1 MPLDLG
7 GSLIR
12 VSSLATL
19 ALLAVMSAAIAGTAP
34 ERSKGISMHFLPK
47 RVAEI
52 SGQKWG
58 LVADVS
64 QEAMQTPE
72 EFLSFV
78 RRQPPEVQ
86 SNGIWVVVS
95 HPDAY
100 GEQEK
105 KFFVNVEDLC
115 RREKIALFVAR
126 AADLPQGWKRSD

>member
-1 MPLDLG
+1 M
-7 GSLIR
+7 IR
-12 VSSLATL
+12 TSGT
-19 ALLAVMSAAIAGTAP
+19 ALLLFLAVVGIAIAGTSP

-58 LVADVS
+58 LVSDVS
-64 QEAMQTPE
+64 QDAVQTPD
-72 EFLSFV
+72 EFLTFV
-78 RRQPPEVQ
+78 RRQPRETQ
-86 SNGIWVVVS
+86 DNGVWVVVS

-105 KFFVNVEDLC
+105 KFFVAVEDLC

-126 AADLPQGWKRSD
+126 AADLPRGWKRSD